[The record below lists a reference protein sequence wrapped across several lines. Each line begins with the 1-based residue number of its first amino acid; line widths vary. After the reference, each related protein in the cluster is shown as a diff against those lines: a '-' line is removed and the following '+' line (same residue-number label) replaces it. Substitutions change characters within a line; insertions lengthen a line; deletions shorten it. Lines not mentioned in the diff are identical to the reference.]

1 MRFIKNKVL
10 LSLASVV
17 GILVIAYFCAPY
29 YVQKALIHL
38 YPDID
43 DLHIFNRNIVAA
55 PDSARLWVH
64 ATDYN
69 TYTLT
74 PQEDSLLNRL
84 ETVSFLVIQHDSIV
98 YEEYRGGWN
107 DTLTSNLFSGTK
119 SIVSLL
125 TGIAIGEGKI
135 KSIDDRVGDYL
146 PAYREGRKGEV
157 TIRNLL
163 TMSAGLSWDESYSS
177 LFSVTTQG
185 YYGNNLYELAMNL
198 EVIDEPGKQFSY
210 RSGETQVLAFVVEA
224 ATGKTLSEY
233 ATEKLWA
240 PLQAERDAYWLLD
253 RKEGDEKAFCCF
265 HTTARDAARFGRLLL
280 HNGDWYGTQV
290 VPLDYMQEATTPAY
304 YLKDEWGKDSLDYY
318 GFQIWQYK
326 RVNPYFRG
334 MLGQYI
340 MAIPEK
346 DAIFVRLGHKRADT
360 YVRDVPQDLIDYYN
374 LAANILDNRK

>member
-1 MRFIKNKVL
+1 MHFIKNKVL

-55 PDSARLWVH
+55 PDSARLWAH
-64 ATDYN
+64 AADYN

-98 YEEYRGGWN
+98 YEAYRGGWN

-119 SIVSLL
+119 SIVGLL

-135 KSIDDRVGDYL
+135 KSIDDRVGNYL
-146 PAYREGRKGEV
+146 PAYREGRKGEL

-224 ATGKTLSEY
+224 ATGMTLSEY
-233 ATEKLWA
+233 AAEKL
-240 PLQAERDAYWLLD
+240 
-253 RKEGDEKAFCCF
+253 
-265 HTTARDAARFGRLLL
+265 
-280 HNGDWYGTQV
+280 
-290 VPLDYMQEATTPAY
+290 
-304 YLKDEWGKDSLDYY
+304 
-318 GFQIWQYK
+318 
-326 RVNPYFRG
+326 
-334 MLGQYI
+334 
-340 MAIPEK
+340 
-346 DAIFVRLGHKRADT
+346 
-360 YVRDVPQDLIDYYN
+360 
-374 LAANILDNRK
+374 